1 MPVPDA
7 LFVFTEISYKMHFI
21 IVFNRVKHKEF
32 VIAYNMK
39 YDFSSAIN
47 MAESLR
53 AMKYS
58 VGSVEQ

>member
-1 MPVPDA
+1 M
-7 LFVFTEISYKMHFI
+7 FIEISYKMHLI